1 MRAGPSYPEETPAHT
16 VAVDGFWLDPF
27 AVTDADFAAFV
38 VATGYVTR
46 AGGLVVAARCCLTS
60 SAKGNPR

>member
-1 MRAGPSYPEETPAHT
+1 MHT

-38 VATGYVTR
+38 VATGYVTL
-46 AGGLVVAARCCLTS
+46 AGGLVVVARCCLTS